1 MQIILEKVIII
12 YELYQ
17 RKAKK
22 RQFSICFRRSV
33 NFYKN
38 GKKNTPIFL
47 SPLKSEQSKSRKKTK
62 TLKNN
67 IITKLALCLN
77 AKLGNHSPINVKYH
91 INRMKEKNHM
101 TLSKVPEKTA
111 ITKTIPK

>member
-1 MQIILEKVIII
+1 MQIILENLTII

-22 RQFSICFRRSV
+22 RKFSRSV

-47 SPLKSEQSKSRKKTK
+47 SPLKKEQSKSRKKKTK
-62 TLKNN
+62 LKNN
-67 IITKLALCLN
+67 IITKLDLFLN
-77 AKLGNHSPINVKYH
+77 AKLGN
-91 INRMKEKNHM
+91 R
-101 TLSKVPEKTA
+101 
-111 ITKTIPK
+111 

>member
-1 MQIILEKVIII
+1 MQIILENLTII

-22 RQFSICFRRSV
+22 RKFSRSV

-47 SPLKSEQSKSRKKTK
+47 SPLKKEQSKSRKKKTK
-62 TLKNN
+62 LKNN
-67 IITKLALCLN
+67 IITKLDLFLN
-77 AKLGNHSPINVKYH
+77 AKPGN
-91 INRMKEKNHM
+91 R
-101 TLSKVPEKTA
+101 
-111 ITKTIPK
+111 

>member
-1 MQIILEKVIII
+1 MQIILENVTII

-22 RQFSICFRRSV
+22 RKFSRSV

-47 SPLKSEQSKSRKKTK
+47 SPLKKEQSKSRKKKTK
-62 TLKNN
+62 LKNN
-67 IITKLALCLN
+67 IITKLDLFLN
-77 AKLGNHSPINVKYH
+77 AKPGN
-91 INRMKEKNHM
+91 R
-101 TLSKVPEKTA
+101 
-111 ITKTIPK
+111 

>member
-1 MQIILEKVIII
+1 MQIILENVTII

-22 RQFSICFRRSV
+22 RKFSRSV

-47 SPLKSEQSKSRKKTK
+47 SPLKKEQSKSRKKKTK
-62 TLKNN
+62 LKNN
-67 IITKLALCLN
+67 IITKLDLFLN
-77 AKLGNHSPINVKYH
+77 AKLGN
-91 INRMKEKNHM
+91 R
-101 TLSKVPEKTA
+101 
-111 ITKTIPK
+111 